1 MVVSCPMQPTKIFG
15 DMGTLLERESLFH
28 IKDVA
33 IWQCIMLQCSECI
46 AAFRVH
52 CCHHIFQIFLPL
64 WDYYIEIQKPSN
76 IKFKINH
83 QTVDPG
89 LYDKGYISIWL
100 WHLGLN
106 SFHGIWNCT
115 TALYWCTCRH
125 LSGKPCC
132 NRTLWILVNPCESSS
147 ALRNKRIW
155 RSIPTSP
162 DVLVWHYLRARIIT
176 LRFKGRQ

>member
-1 MVVSCPMQPTKIFG
+1 MQPTKMFG
-15 DMGTLLERESLFH
+15 DVGTLLERESLFH

-33 IWQCIMLQCSECI
+33 IWQYIMLQCTECI

-83 QTVDPG
+83 QTFGPG

-115 TALYWCTCRH
+115 TVLSWCTYRH
-125 LSGKPCC
+125 LFGRPCC
-132 NRTLWILVNPCESSS
+132 NRTLWILGHLQCFAHLLQSSELLFHWCWHLITAN
-147 ALRNKRIW
+147 ALLSGFQTGFWRNENSNNR
-155 RSIPTSP
+155 P
-162 DVLVWHYLRARIIT
+162 
-176 LRFKGRQ
+176 

>member
-1 MVVSCPMQPTKIFG
+1 MQPTKMFG
-15 DMGTLLERESLFH
+15 DVGTLLERESLFH

-46 AAFRVH
+46 AAFRVL
-52 CCHHIFQIFLPL
+52 CCHHIFQIFLPS

-83 QTVDPG
+83 QTFGPG

-132 NRTLWILVNPCESSS
+132 NRTLWILCHLQCFAAVLSVFSSPPTFPIECTHFPWYPC
-147 ALRNKRIW
+147 L
-155 RSIPTSP
+155 TL
-162 DVLVWHYLRARIIT
+162 LVC
-176 LRFKGRQ
+176 